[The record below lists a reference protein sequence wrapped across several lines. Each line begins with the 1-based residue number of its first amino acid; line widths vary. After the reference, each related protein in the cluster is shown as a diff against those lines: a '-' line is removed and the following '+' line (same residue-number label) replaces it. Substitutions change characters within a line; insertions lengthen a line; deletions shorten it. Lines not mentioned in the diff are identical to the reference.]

1 MTDITTIGASF
12 QIMSGLI
19 LVAIAIAY
27 VGSQIVEQMERRND
41 LLEAKLRSE
50 GVPLSGLESE

>member
-27 VGSQIVEQMERRND
+27 VGSQIVEQMERRNN
-41 LLEAKLRSE
+41 LTEAKLRSE
-50 GVPLSGLESE
+50 GVPLGDLESE

>member
-41 LLEAKLRSE
+41 LTEAKLRSE
-50 GVPLSGLESE
+50 GVPLGDLESE